1 MNKYVYTKEKG
12 EKVKQRSTKHRK
24 LEIQQPHYELGV
36 NVGVHYELGVNV
48 GVHYELGVN
57 VGVHYELGVNVG
69 AREW

>member
-48 GVHYELGVN
+48 G
-57 VGVHYELGVNVG
+57 
-69 AREW
+69 AQEW

>member
-36 NVGVHYELGVNV
+36 NVGWTGGERRLNWG
-48 GVHYELGVN
+48 
-57 VGVHYELGVNVG
+57 
-69 AREW
+69 WT